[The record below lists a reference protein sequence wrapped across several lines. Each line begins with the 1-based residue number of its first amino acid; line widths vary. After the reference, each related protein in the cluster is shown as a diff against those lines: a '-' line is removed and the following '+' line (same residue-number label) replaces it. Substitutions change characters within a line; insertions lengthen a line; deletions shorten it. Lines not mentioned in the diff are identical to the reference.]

1 MDRDPSENIVDP
13 EERVGPSTGENDSGE
28 SGQKRARIEAEEH
41 DNLTREEQDLGK
53 RKEQNHGVN

>member
-1 MDRDPSENIVDP
+1 VDRDPSENIVDP
-13 EERVGPSTGENDSGE
+13 EERVGPSTGENDTGE

-41 DNLTREEQDLGK
+41 DTREEQDLGK